1 MVSQLAV
8 AGGVE
13 DEELGLVSRGGIVV
27 GAEAVLE
34 GCEVGGQLAEGCL
47 RRLAGVGYRGLAIG
61 ELWMEGLD
69 DHAADIET

>member
-34 GCEVGGQLAEGCL
+34 GCEAIDPGVEAIVARGCV
-47 RRLAGVGYRGLAIG
+47 RRWVDRSSTATRVPGTV
-61 ELWMEGLD
+61 LWY
-69 DHAADIET
+69 HA

>member
-34 GCEVGGQLAEGCL
+34 GCEVVGQLAEGCL
-47 RRLAGVGYRGLAIG
+47 RRLAGVGYGGLAIG
-61 ELWMEGLD
+61 ELWP
-69 DHAADIET
+69 